1 MLLIVVNYFT
11 MFQISSKTD
20 YGLLIMITLAKRPND
35 IQALTPLAKNLG
47 VSSSY
52 LSQIANSLAKAGLI
66 DSREGAKGGYFL
78 IRPAK
83 EISIL
88 EILEAL
94 SGKMK
99 VRCAHASGSVCPHFK
114 RCSLKSAW
122 PLLLDD
128 IKTSLAKRNLASLI
142 IK

>member
-1 MLLIVVNYFT
+1 MLLIIVSHFI

-20 YGLLIMITLAKRPND
+20 YGLLIMITLAKNPND
-35 IQALTPLAKNLG
+35 IKPLTPLAKNLG

-66 DSREGAKGGYFL
+66 KSREGTKGGYFL
-78 IRPAK
+78 ARAARDINA
-83 EISIL
+83 L

-99 VRCAHASGSVCPHFK
+99 VRCAHSRGSICPHFK
-114 RCSLKSAW
+114 KCSLKSAW

-128 IKTSLAKRNLASLI
+128 VKISLEKRDLASLI